1 MSIGIL
7 TRIIDNAWPKTRSG
21 FPTSAAGIRS
31 EISEVGYCGIT
42 LKELVEPGLVDR

>member
-7 TRIIDNAWPKTRSG
+7 KRMIENAWPKTRSG

-31 EISEVGYCGIT
+31 DISEVGNCGIT